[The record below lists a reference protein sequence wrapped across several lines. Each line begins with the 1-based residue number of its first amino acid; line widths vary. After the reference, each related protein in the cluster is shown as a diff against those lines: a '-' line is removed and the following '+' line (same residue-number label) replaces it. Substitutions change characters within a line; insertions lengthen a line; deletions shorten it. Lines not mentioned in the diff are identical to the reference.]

1 MNEELKEVVETA
13 APEQAAAEAPA
24 PAETVAQEPEAAAAA
39 AAEQVAVINETDG
52 EPIFHADEEAGG
64 GDA

>member
-1 MNEELKEVVETA
+1 MVKTKENA
-13 APEQAAAEAPA
+13 GIP
-24 PAETVAQEPEAAAAA
+24 AQEPEAAAAA
-39 AAEQVAVINETDG
+39 AAEQAADINETDG